1 MPRLLIFF
9 CLALLPISARAQQS
23 FYQPAELPRSV
34 PVEARPIGEHTISP
48 SVPKDSPA
56 FPFRLA
62 SGEEAVAASSSPA
75 PPALK
80 LAPRS
85 AEGKRQLDAPS
96 PPTTGGAIGSV
107 VGSLAVVLGLF
118 LAVVWVSRRFAP
130 QGSAILPKEVVELLG
145 RAPLAG
151 RHTMQLVRVGNKLL
165 LLALSSN
172 GAETLTE
179 VTDPV
184 EVEHLAALCRRGKTD
199 SATASFTTVLGQLT
213 QEPSSGLGSHARGLT
228 ASSPSPSRG
237 AT

>member
-1 MPRLLIFF
+1 MHRPLIYL
-9 CLALLPISARAQQS
+9 CLAILPLPVRAQQS

-34 PVEARPIGEHTISP
+34 QVEARPIGEHSLVP
-48 SVPKDSPA
+48 SAPTETRA

-62 SGEEAVAASSSPA
+62 SGEEPVAASSSPA

-80 LAPRS
+80 LGPRS
-85 AEGKRQLDAPS
+85 SEAKSKLVAPT
-96 PPTTGGAIGSV
+96 PPTAGKAIGSV

-130 QGSAILPKEVVELLG
+130 AGSAVLPKEVVELLG

-151 RHTMQLVRVGNKLL
+151 RHTMQLVRVGNKLV
-165 LLALSSN
+165 LLAISSN

-184 EVEHLAALCRRGKTD
+184 EVEHLAALCRRGKAD

-213 QEPSSGLGSHARGLT
+213 REH
-228 ASSPSPSRG
+228 SPSRG

>member
-1 MPRLLIFF
+1 MFRPLIFL
-9 CLALLPISARAQQS
+9 CLALMPLSARAQQS
-23 FYQPAELPRSV
+23 YYQPAELPRSV
-34 PVEARPIGEHTISP
+34 TVEARPIEPPTAVP
-48 SVPKDSPA
+48 SAPTNAPA
-56 FPFRLA
+56 YPFRLA
-62 SGEEAVAASSSPA
+62 SAQEGVTDSASPS

-80 LAPRS
+80 LAPRRS
-85 AEGKRQLDAPS
+85 QNNRQLEAPT
-96 PPTTGGAIGSV
+96 PPTAGGALGSV

-130 QGSAILPKEVVELLG
+130 PGSAILPKEVVELLG

-184 EVEHLAALCRRGKTD
+184 EVEHLAALCRRGKVD

-213 QEPSSGLGSHARGLT
+213 REQ
-228 ASSPSPSRG
+228 SPSRG